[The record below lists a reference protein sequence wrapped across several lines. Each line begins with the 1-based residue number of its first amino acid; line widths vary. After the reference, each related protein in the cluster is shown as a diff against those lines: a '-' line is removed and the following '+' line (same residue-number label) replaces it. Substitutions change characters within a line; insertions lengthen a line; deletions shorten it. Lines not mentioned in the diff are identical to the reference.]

1 MTFNRTQ
8 SNHQFFN
15 ITFLPDL
22 YFVDIL
28 SFEMK
33 MAADASAENGMS
45 YDDVWDFSQNNKN
58 RKIIDVGTPLKC
70 GSIGVT

>member
-1 MTFNRTQ
+1 
-8 SNHQFFN
+8 
-15 ITFLPDL
+15 
-22 YFVDIL
+22 
-28 SFEMK
+28 MK

-70 GSIGVT
+70 GAIGVT